1 MRLRAARQ
9 ADSRRARSRLALA
22 SPAAARPGIVGGTP
36 APAGTWPSAVF
47 LYGTYQDQPFGCTG
61 SVVAPEWVVTA
72 AHCAY
77 GARGRFA
84 DTMTA
89 VLNAKD
95 YTDAATRDAIAV
107 DRLVVSA
114 GYDPD
119 RDLNDVAVFHLSR
132 PTTAPAIRLA
142 TKAEHAAGRYVSY
155 LNEPNAAGWGR
166 TDAKSTVNTT
176 VLQQAYLRLRSAAEC
191 RAIGGFDAATQV
203 CAGTENQAGACHGDS
218 GGPLVAFDAATREP
232 VLWGITSYGPQAAA
246 HLDPCSTAVPV
257 VFSWVPAF
265 ADFIRATTGARPRP
279 RRRRPRRSP
288 RRRARCRRPRPRR
301 PPAACRRGRGCRP
314 RRRPRRARSSAC
326 SPCAAPTRVARP
338 SGAPRSAITSCARAG
353 SASRPRSA
361 GAAPKEI

>member
-1 MRLRAARQ
+1 MQGRRTLGALAA
-9 ADSRRARSRLALA
+9 ALALA

-36 APAGTWPSAVF
+36 VPAGTWPSAVF

-95 YTDAATRDAIAV
+95 YTDAATRETIAI
-107 DRLVVSA
+107 DRLVVSP

-119 RDLNDVAVFHLSR
+119 RDLNDVAAFHLSR

-142 TKAEHAAGRYVSY
+142 TKAEHAAHRYVSY
-155 LNEPNAAGWGR
+155 VDEPNAAGWGR

-176 VLQQAYLRLRSAAEC
+176 VLQQAYLRIHSAAEC
-191 RAIGGFDAATQV
+191 RAVGGFDAATQV

-246 HLDPCSTAVPV
+246 RLDPCSTALPV

-265 ADFIRATTGARPRP
+265 TDFIQATTGGPPVAAPPPPAQVPAPSGPVPPAPTTPSAGCLTARAKLPAAKKAEARAFKRLLAL
-279 RRRRPRRSP
+279 RRRHAGRKAE
-288 RRRARCRRPRPRR
+288 RRASKRYHELRTQRIRIS
-301 PPAACRRGRGCRP
+301 AAVGRNC
-314 RRRPRRARSSAC
+314 
-326 SPCAAPTRVARP
+326 T
-338 SGAPRSAITSCARAG
+338 
-353 SASRPRSA
+353 
-361 GAAPKEI
+361 